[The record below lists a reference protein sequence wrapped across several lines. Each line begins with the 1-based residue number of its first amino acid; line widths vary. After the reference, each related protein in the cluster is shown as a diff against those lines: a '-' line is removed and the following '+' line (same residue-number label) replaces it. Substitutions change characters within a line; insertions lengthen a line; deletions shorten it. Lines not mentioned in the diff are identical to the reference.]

1 MFSSIRENI
10 SPAVA
15 AAAVLLIVGTL
26 LLAGLAALLNRRKP
40 KSGTATATQP

>member
-15 AAAVLLIVGTL
+15 AAAFLLILGTL
-26 LLAGLAALLNRRKP
+26 LLAGLAALLRWRQERSLAAKV
-40 KSGTATATQP
+40 